1 MAIGC
6 QNRPEYLLAMFAAQ
20 KLHATPIN
28 VNYRYR
34 LQELEYLLNDCEAK
48 ALVHDELLAPLVA
61 QLEGRVKTLETG
73 VAIGS
78 EAVSLAPHS
87 TPIAEAWLADP
98 HPRTEHHGDHTWLIY
113 TGGTTG
119 QPKLVAFTEASVL
132 ERMGGLVFRSL
143 GVPVPASADELWAR
157 LFERRGD
164 HLVVL
169 PASPLMHGAGIYGS
183 INALL
188 SAGTVVLLAGQRFD
202 PRELAETIS
211 QHRVTDLH
219 IVGDVFGLPLAQTLA
234 AARADGSP
242 YDLSSLRRIQSVG
255 TAWSPEVKAELL
267 AEADVALVDMIA
279 ATEGGPFALALA
291 TRATETSRLSE
302 FRLAPGARLIDSD
315 DRDVVPGSDTVGVL
329 ASPAQEGAR
338 YIGDPEASSGVFRL
352 VDDAC
357 YSAPG
362 DMAQMRLDGTLR
374 FLGRGSSVI
383 NTGGE
388 KVYTAEVEDALRSH
402 PDVSDAVVAATP
414 DARFGSL
421 VGALVEP
428 RPGCDPEPDA
438 LAGHVA
444 ATLADYKR
452 PRRIVVV
459 PELRR
464 TEVGKPDLAWARERL
479 STAPNVGIT

>member
-1 MAIGC
+1 MHGDRALTWSQFDELAARFATFLAEAGVRAADRVAIGC

-48 ALVHDELLAPLVA
+48 ALVHDELLAPLVV

-78 EAVSLAPHS
+78 EAVSLASHS

-279 ATEGGPFALALA
+279 ATEGGRV
-291 TRATETSRLSE
+291 RA
-302 FRLAPGARLIDSD
+302 G
-315 DRDVVPGSDTVGVL
+315 
-329 ASPAQEGAR
+329 
-338 YIGDPEASSGVFRL
+338 IGDSR
-352 VDDAC
+352 D
-357 YSAPG
+357 
-362 DMAQMRLDGTLR
+362 
-374 FLGRGSSVI
+374 
-383 NTGGE
+383 
-388 KVYTAEVEDALRSH
+388 
-402 PDVSDAVVAATP
+402 
-414 DARFGSL
+414 
-421 VGALVEP
+421 
-428 RPGCDPEPDA
+428 
-438 LAGHVA
+438 
-444 ATLADYKR
+444 
-452 PRRIVVV
+452 
-459 PELRR
+459 
-464 TEVGKPDLAWARERL
+464 
-479 STAPNVGIT
+479 